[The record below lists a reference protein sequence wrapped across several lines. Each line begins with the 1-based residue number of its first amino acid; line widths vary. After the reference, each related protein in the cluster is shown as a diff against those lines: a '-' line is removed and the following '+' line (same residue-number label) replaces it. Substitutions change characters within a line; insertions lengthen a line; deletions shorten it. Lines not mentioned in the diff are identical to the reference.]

1 MNKDRHEVQVV
12 ALVVPFRPVQ
22 MAGRD
27 ARMCKA
33 GLKREVS
40 TMDSATVYVGIDVAK
55 EQLVIAVH
63 PTQTCWE
70 TTNEPNAFRLL
81 VRRLRALRP
90 TGIIVE
96 ATGRYHQPLA
106 RALADAA
113 LPVVVVNPRQVR
125 QFAGASGR
133 LAKTDAIDAHVLA
146 RFGQAFQP
154 APRRVRDAE
163 AQQLHDLVV
172 RRRQLVR
179 MRVAESNRLDGV
191 SPLVAA
197 SGRRILRT
205 LDREIAAL
213 DAAIERG
220 LSSDRWRDTAAII
233 ASVPGIGP
241 QSTRS
246 LLTELPELGTLN
258 AKEIAALVGV
268 APLNN
273 DSGKFRGRRTTW
285 GGRREVRSTL
295 YMATLAATRFNAPIR
310 AFYQHLVA
318 AGKPKRVALI
328 ASLRKLVV
336 LLNALVRQRR
346 TWTPEIPIAA

>member
-1 MNKDRHEVQVV
+1 
-12 ALVVPFRPVQ
+12 
-22 MAGRD
+22 
-27 ARMCKA
+27 
-33 GLKREVS
+33 
-40 TMDSATVYVGIDVAK
+40 MDSATVYVGIDVAK

-63 PTQTCWE
+63 PTQACWE
-70 TTNEPNAFRLL
+70 TTNDQKAYRSI
-81 VRRLRALRP
+81 VRRLLALRP

-106 RALADAA
+106 RALAEAG

-133 LAKTDAIDAHVLA
+133 LAKTDAIDAYVLA
-146 RFGQAFQP
+146 RFGEAFRP
-154 APRRVRDAE
+154 VPRPVRDAE
-163 AQQLHDLVV
+163 AQQLQDLVT

-191 SPLVAA
+191 SPIVAA
-197 SGRRILRT
+197 SGRRMLRT

-213 DAAIERG
+213 DAALDQCLDG
-220 LSSDRWRDTAAII
+220 DRWRGTAAIVR
-233 ASVPGIGP
+233 SVPGIGP

-258 AKEIAALVGV
+258 AREVAALIGV

-295 YMATLAATRFNAPIR
+295 YMATLCAIRCNAPIR
-310 AFYQHLVA
+310 AFYQRLVA

-328 ASLRKLVV
+328 ASLRKLVI
-336 LLNALVRQRR
+336 LLNALVRARR
-346 TWTPEIPIAA
+346 TWVPEVRAA

>member
-1 MNKDRHEVQVV
+1 
-12 ALVVPFRPVQ
+12 
-22 MAGRD
+22 
-27 ARMCKA
+27 
-33 GLKREVS
+33 
-40 TMDSATVYVGIDVAK
+40 MDSATVYVGIDVAK

-63 PTQTCWE
+63 PTQVCWE
-70 TTNEPNAFRLL
+70 TTNEQKAYAPLARRLL
-81 VRRLRALRP
+81 ALRP

-106 RALADAA
+106 RALADAG
-113 LPVVVVNPRQVR
+113 LPVVIVNPRQVR

-146 RFGQAFQP
+146 KYGQAFQP
-154 APRRVRDAE
+154 ASRGVRDAE
-163 AQQLHDLVV
+163 AQQLQDLVS

-191 SPLVAA
+191 SSVVAA
-197 SGRRILRT
+197 SGQRIIRT
-205 LDREIAAL
+205 LDREIAML
-213 DAAIERG
+213 DATIDGALRAE
-220 LSSDRWRDTAAII
+220 RWRATAEIV

-246 LLTELPELGTLN
+246 LLTELPELGTLS
-258 AKEIAALVGV
+258 AKEVAALVGV

-273 DSGKFRGRRTTW
+273 DSGRFRGRRTTW
-285 GGRREVRSTL
+285 GGRRDVRSTL
-295 YMATLAATRFNAPIR
+295 YMATLSAVRYNPSIR
-310 AFYQHLVA
+310 VFYQRLIA

-336 LLNALVRQRR
+336 LLNALVYQHRA
-346 TWTPEIPIAA
+346 WTLEAPRAA

>member
-1 MNKDRHEVQVV
+1 
-12 ALVVPFRPVQ
+12 
-22 MAGRD
+22 
-27 ARMCKA
+27 MCKA

-63 PTQTCWE
+63 PTQLCWE
-70 TTNEPNAFRLL
+70 TTNEPKAYPPL
-81 VRRLRALRP
+81 VRRLLALRP

-106 RALADAA
+106 RALAATG
-113 LPVVVVNPRQVR
+113 LPVVVVNPRHVR

-133 LAKTDAIDAHVLA
+133 LAKTDAIDAHLLA

-154 APRRVRDAE
+154 RPRGVRDIE

-197 SGRRILRT
+197 SGRRMLRT

-213 DAAIERG
+213 DTAIERG
-220 LSSDRWRDTAAII
+220 LSSDRWRDTAAIV

-246 LLTELPELGTLN
+246 LLTELPELGTLT
-258 AKEIAALVGV
+258 AKEVAMLVGV

-295 YMATLAATRFNAPIR
+295 YMATLAAIRCNAPLR
-310 AFYQHLVA
+310 TFYHRLVL
-318 AGKPKRVALI
+318 AGRPKRVAIVATLG
-328 ASLRKLVV
+328 KLVV
-336 LLNALVRQRR
+336 MLNALVRQHRL
-346 TWTPEIPIAA
+346 WTPEVPLAA

>member
-1 MNKDRHEVQVV
+1 MTEH
-12 ALVVPFRPVQ
+12 
-22 MAGRD
+22 D
-27 ARMCKA
+27 ARIRKV

-55 EQLVIAVH
+55 DQLVIAVH
-63 PTQTCWE
+63 PTQVCWE
-70 TTNEPNAFRLL
+70 TTNEQKAFPPLARRLL
-81 VRRLRALRP
+81 ALRP

-106 RALADAA
+106 RALAGQG
-113 LPVVVVNPRQVR
+113 LPVSVVNPRQVR
-125 QFAGASGR
+125 QFAAASGR
-133 LAKTDAIDAHVLA
+133 LAKTDVIDAHVLA
-146 RFGQAFQP
+146 NYGQVFQP
-154 APRRVRDAE
+154 APRGVRDAE
-163 AQQLHDLVV
+163 AQELHDLVV

-179 MRVAESNRLDGV
+179 LRVAESNRLDGV
-191 SPLVAA
+191 TPLVAA

-205 LDREIAAL
+205 LEREISAL
-213 DAAIERG
+213 DTLIERAI
-220 LSSDRWRDTAAII
+220 STERWRDTAAIV

-285 GGRREVRSTL
+285 GGRREVRSVL
-295 YMATLAATRFNAPIR
+295 YMATLSAVRYNAPLRVFHDRLI
-310 AFYQHLVA
+310 A
-318 AGKPKRVALI
+318 AGKPKRVARI
-328 ASLRKLVV
+328 ASVRKLVI

-346 TWTPEIPIAA
+346 QWTLETPLAA